1 MDRLDATWWQSSM
14 ARFRPVYFRFCTR
27 CWGCARS
34 FLDNSSSKSEREPTF
49 NRKQIRRILWSLQL
63 PAGSSGLFNNFTLGQ
78 SASIPPLAL
87 AFLIGFSVDVFLSF
101 LETLSQSFMK
111 RSDSEPRSKPVPAST

>member
-1 MDRLDATWWQSSM
+1 MVA
-14 ARFRPVYFRFCTR
+14 A
-27 CWGCARS
+27 
-34 FLDNSSSKSEREPTF
+34 
-49 NRKQIRRILWSLQL
+49 I
-63 PAGSSGLFNNFTLGQ
+63 AGGVVGLFNNFTLGQ